1 MHPRDHWI
9 AAAMLVNL
17 LEAEAPDHAQNR
29 IVALTNAGDKAGAA
43 AWGDILAA
51 IITLR
56 LGKAKEGDGRA

>member
-1 MHPRDHWI
+1 
-9 AAAMLVNL
+9 MLVNL